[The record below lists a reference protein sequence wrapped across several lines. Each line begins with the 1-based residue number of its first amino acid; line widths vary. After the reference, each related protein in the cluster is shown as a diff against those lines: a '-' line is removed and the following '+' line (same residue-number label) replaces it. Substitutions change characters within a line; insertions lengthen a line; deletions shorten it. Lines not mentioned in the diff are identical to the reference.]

1 MATNKIKDLPIDVSD
16 IYETICEAIKNV
28 LEDLDITGAGDDGDT
43 EFEMEQ
49 VEVVFKDGQFI
60 ANIDLQRISGK
71 MVSNQDLEDYVLT
84 QINQE
89 KVTVEV
95 EMLA

>member
-16 IYETICEAIKNV
+16 IYETICEAIKNA

-43 EFEMEQ
+43 EFEIEQ
-49 VEVVFKDGQFI
+49 VEVAFKDGQFI

-71 MVSNQDLEDYVLT
+71 MVANQDLEDYVLT

>member
-16 IYETICEAIKNV
+16 IYETICEAIKNA
-28 LEDLDITGAGDDGDT
+28 LEDLDITGAGDDGNT
-43 EFEMEQ
+43 EFEIEQ
-49 VEVVFKDGQFI
+49 VEVAFKDNQFI
-60 ANIDLQRISGK
+60 ANIDLQRLSGK
-71 MVSNQDLEDYVLT
+71 MVANQDLEDYVLT

-89 KVTVEV
+89 KITVEV

>member
-16 IYETICEAIKNV
+16 IYETICEAIKNA

>member
-1 MATNKIKDLPIDVSD
+1 MATNRIKNLPIDVSD
-16 IYETICEAIKNV
+16 IYETICEAIRDS
-28 LEDLDITGAGDDGDT
+28 LEQLDISGAGDDGDT
-43 EFEMEQ
+43 EFEIEQ
-49 VEVVFKDGQFI
+49 VEVKFKDGQFI

-71 MVSNQDLEDYVLT
+71 FVSNQDLEDFVLS

>member
-1 MATNKIKDLPIDVSD
+1 MATNRIKDLPIDVSN
-16 IYETICEAIKNV
+16 IYETICEAIKDS
-28 LEDLDITGAGDDGDT
+28 LEQLDISGAGDDGDT
-43 EFEMEQ
+43 EFEIEQ
-49 VEVVFKDGQFI
+49 VEVKFKDGQFI

-71 MVSNQDLEDYVLT
+71 FVSNQDLEDFVLG

>member
-1 MATNKIKDLPIDVSD
+1 MATNRIKDLPIDGSD
-16 IYETICEAIKNV
+16 IFETICEAIRDS
-28 LEDLDITGAGDDGDT
+28 LEQLDISGAGDDGDT
-43 EFEMEQ
+43 EFEIEQ
-49 VEVVFKDGQFI
+49 VEVKFKDGQFI

-71 MVSNQDLEDYVLT
+71 FVSNQDLEDFVLS

>member
-1 MATNKIKDLPIDVSD
+1 MATNRIKDLPIDVSD
-16 IYETICEAIKNV
+16 IYETICEAISDAIA
-28 LEDLDITGAGDDGDT
+28 ELDISGAGDDGDT
-43 EFEMEQ
+43 EFEIEQ
-49 VEVVFKDGQFI
+49 VEVKFKDGQFI

-71 MVSNQDLEDYVLT
+71 FVSNQDLEDFVLN

>member
-16 IYETICEAIKNV
+16 IYETICEAIKNA
-28 LEDLDITGAGDDGDT
+28 LEDLDITGAGDDGNT
-43 EFEMEQ
+43 EFEIEQ
-49 VEVVFKDGQFI
+49 VEVAFKDNQFI
-60 ANIDLQRISGK
+60 ANIDLQRLSGK
-71 MVSNQDLEDYVLT
+71 MVTNQDLEDYVLT

-89 KVTVEV
+89 KITVEV

>member
-1 MATNKIKDLPIDVSD
+1 MASNKIKDLPIDVSD
-16 IYETICEAIKNV
+16 IFETICEAIKNAI
-28 LEDLDITGAGDDGDT
+28 EDLDISGAGDDGDT
-43 EFEMEQ
+43 EFEIEH
-49 VEVVFKDGQFI
+49 VEVKCKDGQFI
-60 ANIDLQRISGK
+60 ANIDLQRIAGK
-71 MVSNQDLEDYVLT
+71 FVSNTDLEDFVLQ